1 MFVCICVCVSLQ
13 VCACACTHKHA
24 RSCVRMGLGLR
35 VWLVMG
41 QPLGLPEACQGSLR
55 QRPDGHLGSWE
66 LNVEGLPGH
75 ARATQVCR
83 GSQSPCHPPREGLG
97 LQGPNSRDAGAF
109 QARRLAGWLAGRLDN
124 LKAGD
129 GSEHGGVPGVRGRWV
144 FQR

>member
-1 MFVCICVCVSLQ
+1 MVVCICVCVSLR

-66 LNVEGLPGH
+66 MSVEGLAGH
-75 ARATQVCR
+75 TGATQVCR
-83 GSQSPCHPPREGLG
+83 GCQSPCHLPRE
-97 LQGPNSRDAGAF
+97 A
-109 QARRLAGWLAGRLDN
+109 
-124 LKAGD
+124 
-129 GSEHGGVPGVRGRWV
+129 SET
-144 FQR
+144 QK